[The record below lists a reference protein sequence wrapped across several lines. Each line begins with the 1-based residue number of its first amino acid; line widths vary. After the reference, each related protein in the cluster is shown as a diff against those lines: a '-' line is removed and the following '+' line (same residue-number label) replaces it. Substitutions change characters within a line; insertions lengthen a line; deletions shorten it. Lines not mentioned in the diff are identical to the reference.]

1 MEDCV
6 WRRRHRARATSEID
20 MADSV
25 SDLARRARELGLAGD
40 FAAGHALIDQ
50 TERLAGDDPRAL
62 AICALER
69 GRLYNSAGEREK
81 ARPLFG
87 EAWRLARQAGAHAL
101 AADAAHMLAIVGTL
115 DDAVEWTATA
125 LAYIGEH
132 PEAENWRG
140 ALLNNLGWSYFDAGR
155 FADALAPFEQAVEL
169 RRSAGEKRE
178 LRIARYAVIRTLRAL
193 GRIEEARRL
202 AEETAATAA
211 TDGAQAP
218 YVLEELAECR
228 ALLGDMDGARDSARQ
243 ALAVLE
249 HDQAFVR
256 GEPERLARLRQ
267 LAR

>member
-1 MEDCV
+1 
-6 WRRRHRARATSEID
+6 

-25 SDLARRARELGLAGD
+25 SDLAGRARELGLAGD
-40 FAAGHALIDQ
+40 FATGHALIDQ
-50 TERLAGDDPRAL
+50 TERLAGDDPRAR

-69 GRLYNSAGEREK
+69 GRLHNSAGEREK

-101 AADAAHMLAIVGTL
+101 ATDAAHMLAIVGTL

-132 PEAENWRG
+132 PEAESWRG

-155 FADALAPFEQAVEL
+155 FTDALAPFEQAVEL
-169 RRSAGEKRE
+169 RRSADEKRE
-178 LRIARYAVIRTLRAL
+178 LRIARYAVIRTFRAL
-193 GRIEEARRL
+193 GRLEEARRL
-202 AEETAATAA
+202 AEETAAT

-243 ALAVLE
+243 ALAVLA

-256 GEPERLARLRQ
+256 GEPDRLARLRQ

>member
-1 MEDCV
+1 
-6 WRRRHRARATSEID
+6 

-25 SDLARRARELGLAGD
+25 SDLAGRARQLGLAGD

-50 TERLAGDDPRAL
+50 AVRLAGGDPQARAT
-62 AICALER
+62 CALER

-101 AADAAHMLAIVGTL
+101 AVDAAHMLAIVGTP
-115 DDAVEWTATA
+115 DEAIEWTATA

-132 PEAENWRG
+132 PEAESWRG
-140 ALLNNLGWSYFDAGR
+140 PLLNNLGWSYFDAGQ
-155 FADALAPFEQAVEL
+155 FADALPIFEQAVEL
-169 RRSAGEKRE
+169 RRSAGDKRD

-193 GRIEEARRL
+193 GRLEEARRL
-202 AEETAATAA
+202 AEETAGTAA
-211 TDGAQAP
+211 ADGAQAP
-218 YVLEELAECR
+218 YVQEELAECR
-228 ALLGDMDGARDSARQ
+228 ALVGDMDGARDSARQ

-249 HDQAFVR
+249 QDQAFV
-256 GEPERLARLRQ
+256 GGKPERLARLRQ

>member
-1 MEDCV
+1 
-6 WRRRHRARATSEID
+6 

-25 SDLARRARELGLAGD
+25 SDLAGRARKLGLAGD

-50 TERLAGDDPRAL
+50 ACRLAGDDPKAR

-69 GRLYNSAGEREK
+69 GRLYNSAGEREN
-81 ARPLFG
+81 ARLRFG
-87 EAWRLARQAGAHAL
+87 EAWRLARAAGAHAL

-125 LAYIGEH
+125 LAHIGEH
-132 PEAENWRG
+132 PEAGIWRG
-140 ALLNNLGWSYFDAGR
+140 PLLNNLGWSYFDAGR
-155 FADALAPFEQAVEL
+155 LADALALFEQAVEL

-193 GRIEEARRL
+193 ERLEEAHRL
-202 AEETAATAA
+202 AEETAAEAA
-211 TDGAQAP
+211 ADGAQAP

-228 ALLGDMDGARDSARQ
+228 ARLGDLDGARDSARE

-249 HDQAFVR
+249 KDQAFVR
-256 GEPERLARLRQ
+256 SEPERLARLRQ